1 MWCVILQPKGTTRNA
16 VIPEAQR
23 ASGPDAALAGTILR
37 RATAPQ
43 SIGTWKWGK
52 LTIHLFAYK
61 TGKAGTENK
70 HELPPPHD
78 TILLFGDGILFATT
92 GDGKLTTFNVEAY
105 TKFYNEALG
114 GFEDL
119 DSENEDDDLESDLE
133 DDEEEE
139 EEEED
144 ISDEEESDDS
154 VTEDEIEVEEEE
166 VAPVPKIVKLPKR
179 TNKKIPIWYN
189 LSALEPEP
197 YTLTASNVIQRG

>member
-1 MWCVILQPKGTTRNA
+1 MWCVILQPKSTTRNA

-23 ASGPDAALAGTILR
+23 AGAPDAALAGAILR

-43 SIGTWKWGK
+43 AIGTWKWAK
-52 LTIHLFAYK
+52 LTVHLFAYK

-78 TILLFGDGILFATT
+78 TILLFGDAILFATT
-92 GDGKLTTFNVEAY
+92 ANGKLTTFNVESY

-119 DSENEDDDLESDLE
+119 DSE
-133 DDEEEE
+133 DEEEEDLDSDLE

-144 ISDEEESDDS
+144 VDDEEDVESDESESE
-154 VTEDEIEVEEEE
+154 VELEVEEEE
-166 VAPVPKIVKLPKR
+166 APPPPKATKVPKR
-179 TNKKIPIWYN
+179 SNKKIPAWYN
-189 LSALEPEP
+189 LPPLEPEP
-197 YTLTASNVIQRG
+197 YARG